1 MQGALK
7 FQNKELFVMEHL
19 FIVNPAAGKGNTL
32 KIVPEIEN
40 LMKKLSF
47 PYKIEITQA
56 PGHASQIAGQYIKA
70 NKTIRIYSV
79 GGDGTMNEILQ
90 PMVGTDASLG
100 IIPAGTGNDFIK
112 SFSMKKDPVKLL
124 PFIVHS
130 DPIPVDVCKFNNR
143 YFLNIASVGFD
154 ADVVAM
160 TGYLKRLPLIK
171 GKVAYIGG
179 ILLSVIG
186 LKKIEADFVIDGTAL
201 NTKTMLLSAFA
212 NGRYYGGGM
221 MPAPNAVPDDGLI
234 DFCIIN
240 DINRLKLLRFFPKF
254 IKGTHIHMKEVLI
267 KQCRSLEM
275 KSPKPVHV
283 NMDGELFRLSE
294 AKIEILEKSLN
305 FIKPI

>member
-56 PGHASQIAGQYIKA
+56 PGHASQIAEQYIKA

-112 SFSMKKDPVKLL
+112 SFSMKKD
-124 PFIVHS
+124 
-130 DPIPVDVCKFNNR
+130 R

>member
-1 MQGALK
+1 MD
-7 FQNKELFVMEHL
+7 HL

-40 LMKKLSF
+40 LMKKLSL

-56 PGHASQIAGQYIKA
+56 PGHASEIAEQYIMA

-90 PMVGTDASLG
+90 PMVGTGASLG
-100 IIPAGTGNDFIK
+100 VIPAGTGNDFIK
-112 SFSMKKDPVKLL
+112 SFGMIKDPVKLL

-130 DPIPVDVCKFNNR
+130 DPVPVDVCRFNDR

-160 TGYLKRLPLIK
+160 TGHLKRLPLIK

-179 ILLSVIG
+179 ILLAVIG
-186 LKKIEADFVIDGTAL
+186 LKKIESEFIIDGDEL
-201 NTKTMLLSAFA
+201 HTKTMLLSAFA

-221 MPAPNAVPDDGLI
+221 MPAPSAVPDDGLI

-240 DINRLKLLRFFPKF
+240 DINRLKLLRFLPRFL
-254 IKGTHIHMKEVLI
+254 KGTHTQMKEVSI
-267 KQCRSLEM
+267 RRCRSIEM

-294 AKIEILEKSLN
+294 VKIEILEKSLN
-305 FIKPI
+305 FIKPL

>member
-1 MQGALK
+1 MD
-7 FQNKELFVMEHL
+7 HL

-32 KIVPEIEN
+32 KIIPEIES
-40 LMKKLSF
+40 LMKKLSL

-56 PGHASQIAGQYIKA
+56 PGHASEIAEQYIKA
-70 NKTIRIYSV
+70 NGNVRIYSV

-90 PMVGTDASLG
+90 PMVGTGASLG
-100 IIPAGTGNDFIK
+100 VIPAGTGNDFLK
-112 SFSMKKDPVKLL
+112 SFCTKSDPVKLL

-130 DPIPVDVCKFNNR
+130 DPVPVDVCRFNDR
-143 YFLNIASVGFD
+143 YYLNIASAGFD

-179 ILLSVIG
+179 ILLAVIG
-186 LKKIEADFVIDGTAL
+186 LKKIEADFVIDGTEL
-201 NTKTMLLSAFA
+201 HTKTMLLSAFA

-240 DINRLKLLRFFPKF
+240 DINRLKLLRFFPRF
-254 IKGTHIHMKEVLI
+254 IKGTHVNMKEVSI
-267 KQCRSLEM
+267 RRCRSIEM
-275 KSPKPVHV
+275 KSPKPVHI
-283 NMDGELFRLSE
+283 NMDGELFRFSE
-294 AKIEILEKSLN
+294 VRIEILEKSLN
-305 FIKPI
+305 FLKPI